1 MDEKFLDTINNAVD
15 RDREYHHTA
24 EKDIE
29 TNKKKKSVKRTT
41 SYKSAPKKHVDIETY
56 RKLALICAYA
66 LGEAVKVDPRGPY
79 IDNVINA
86 ATDLVETF
94 TVVD

>member
-1 MDEKFLDTINNAVD
+1 MDEKLLDTIDNAVN
-15 RDREYHHTA
+15 RDREYNHTT
-24 EKDIE
+24 EKNIKTD
-29 TNKKKKSVKRTT
+29 KKKKSVKRTT
-41 SYKSAPKKHVDIETY
+41 TYKSSPKKHVDIDTY

-86 ATDLVETF
+86 ATDLIDTF
-94 TVVD
+94 TVIE